1 MPSDVYKLRLHA
13 CLFYWWQYCPLFVLL
28 HTIITKVCNSYFDNY
43 NSIFKFVLIVK
54 RKMKIVDKVDLITSE
69 HSKTLALMS

>member
-1 MPSDVYKLRLHA
+1 MR
-13 CLFYWWQYCPLFVLL
+13 QY
-28 HTIITKVCNSYFDNY
+28 TD
-43 NSIFKFVLIVK
+43 VLIVK